1 MWSNKIVAPL
11 LLKRS
16 TSTITRLG
24 YPRCFLE
31 QIRSLA
37 SITTTSTVVPPQQAS
52 PILNE
57 RPRRSLF
64 SCPGAAPKFI
74 TKTQTLGADAVV
86 LDLEDGVALEKKK
99 DARILVTETLQNKG
113 ASFGNSELC
122 VRINSLDT
130 GRLALE
136 DLQSVLPC
144 ERLDAIVLPKV
155 EKASDV
161 AFVSQMMDS
170 LSPANRDVRIIAA
183 IESALGLLNLREIA
197 ATSSEGRLDA
207 LVFASEDYCADLEAI
222 RTDSATELLFAR
234 SQLVTTAKA
243 YGLQA
248 IDMVHIQFRDLE
260 ALEDECQR
268 GRELGFTGK
277 QAIHPSQVDTIHRA
291 FSPSKKDVN
300 FATLVVDEYQ
310 KTTAEGQGAC
320 VVDGMVVDFPVYKW
334 AVKILKRAKNS
345 GVKPDL

>member
-1 MWSNKIVAPL
+1 MSWSNSKLVAPL
-11 LLKRS
+11 LLRRIRKPSIELGRS
-16 TSTITRLG
+16 FTS
-24 YPRCFLE
+24 
-31 QIRSLA
+31 
-37 SITTTSTVVPPQQAS
+37 STVPPQQ
-52 PILNE
+52 PLLNE

-64 SCPGAAPKFI
+64 SCPGADPRYV
-74 TKTQTLGADAVV
+74 TKAQTLGADAVV
-86 LDLEDGVALEKKK
+86 LDLEDGVALEKKE
-99 DARILVTETLQNKG
+99 DARRLVTETLQNKE

-122 VRINSLDT
+122 VRINALDT

-136 DLQSVLPC
+136 DLQAVLPC

-170 LSPANRDVRIIAA
+170 LSPVNRDVRIIAA

-197 ATSSEGRLDA
+197 SSGASKGRLDA

-234 SQLVTTAKA
+234 SQLITTAKA

-260 ALEDECQR
+260 GLEEECQR

-277 QAIHPSQVDTIHRA
+277 QAIHPNQVETIHRA

-300 FATLVVDEYQ
+300 FANRVVEEYQ
-310 KTTAEGQGAC
+310 KTTARGQGAC
-320 VVDGMVVDFPVYKW
+320 VVDGIVVDSPVYKW
-334 AVKILKRAKNS
+334 ALKVLKRAETS
-345 GVKPDL
+345 GVTPDLLEKS